1 MSTDPISFDDTAIA
15 FATRTDEELR
25 KARWLFRL
33 MGNGAVVDIG
43 THLTRMALRIG
54 LPVQSLVKQTIYT
67 QFCGG
72 ETLAESMPVVDRLAE
87 QQVSTILDYGVE
99 AKESDAEFDAN
110 VEEQI
115 RAIQFANGRV
125 SVPYISC
132 KITGYATFGLL
143 ERISE
148 GEALSSEDAAALGR
162 LKARLTR
169 ICDVAVRSDVAVYI
183 DAEESWIQDGI
194 DELVDWLMGVYN
206 VDKPVVFNTIQLYR
220 HDRLAFL
227 RNSQQ
232 RAVAGG
238 YILGVKLVRGAYMD
252 KERERAAEHGYA
264 SPIHATKTDVDIDF
278 NAALSFCLQ
287 HIERVAFCAAT
298 HNEASCMHMVRA
310 ALAAGVDLRHP
321 HIHFAQLMGMSD
333 HISFNLA
340 RAGFNVSKYVPYG
353 PVREVVPYLIRRAE
367 ENRSISGQVGRE
379 LRLIQEEINRRM
391 HAQRE

>member
-125 SVPYISC
+125 SVPTSAARSPAMPPSGC
-132 KITGYATFGLL
+132 
-143 ERISE
+143 
-148 GEALSSEDAAALGR
+148 SS
-162 LKARLTR
+162 
-169 ICDVAVRSDVAVYI
+169 
-183 DAEESWIQDGI
+183 
-194 DELVDWLMGVYN
+194 
-206 VDKPVVFNTIQLYR
+206 
-220 HDRLAFL
+220 
-227 RNSQQ
+227 
-232 RAVAGG
+232 
-238 YILGVKLVRGAYMD
+238 
-252 KERERAAEHGYA
+252 A
-264 SPIHATKTDVDIDF
+264 S
-278 NAALSFCLQ
+278 
-287 HIERVAFCAAT
+287 
-298 HNEASCMHMVRA
+298 
-310 ALAAGVDLRHP
+310 
-321 HIHFAQLMGMSD
+321 
-333 HISFNLA
+333 
-340 RAGFNVSKYVPYG
+340 
-353 PVREVVPYLIRRAE
+353 RRA
-367 ENRSISGQVGRE
+367 
-379 LRLIQEEINRRM
+379 RRCPARM
-391 HAQRE
+391 PQPSAASRRA